1 MFIHDYGA
9 NLATGAT
16 RCVAPIHTRCVA
28 PIQMTA
34 CRYAL
39 RLQLVLASVVLI
51 SACAPFGLKD
61 TTLPETPSPL
71 EIAAAAEPVDQTIAD
86 DLIKVA
92 KQIFPPVTTTLQF
105 PATSDDALLEYFT
118 VKFADAGYGIQRVSA
133 DQGSNFFSYSR
144 NETRMENGDP
154 LIEFRSS
161 IGAVE
166 IARDYTV
173 PDTNSLSPAGPVQLS
188 GTRVPVEVVDLP
200 SGRFV
205 IDEPDFSTVT
215 YVASLNLDA
224 QQPPVISL
232 ITDDVVTGVAN
243 QSTGTE
249 TASLQ
254 AVNSSQMEIN
264 NLFFGG
270 QSNFNSILNSY
281 DQVDRRIIV
290 FGDDSLVLG
299 DTNKLLIERFV
310 QQQMTD
316 GDVISLVGCSNG
328 PTALEI
334 GNEGLALGRAER
346 VTEALQSLGVARE
359 KILDEGCW
367 APVSAGEKFPSRGVV
382 MELWRKQ
389 S

>member
-1 MFIHDYGA
+1 MFMHDYGA
-9 NLATGAT
+9 NQAAD
-16 RCVAPIHTRCVA
+16 ATRCVA

-39 RLQLVLASVVLI
+39 RLPLVLASVVLI
-51 SACAPFGLKD
+51 SACAPFALKD
-61 TTLPETPSPL
+61 TTPPETPSPV
-71 EIAAAAEPVDQTIAD
+71 EIAAAADPVDRTIAD

-92 KQIFPPVTTTLQF
+92 KQIFPPVSTTLQF
-105 PATSDDALLEYFT
+105 PASSDDALLEYFT
-118 VKFADAGYGIQRVSA
+118 VQFADAGYGIQRVSA

-144 NETRMENGDP
+144 SEKPMENDDP
-154 LIEFRSS
+154 LIQFRAS
-161 IGAVE
+161 IGAVA

-173 PDTNSLSPAGPVQLS
+173 PATNTLSPAGPVQLS
-188 GTRVPVEVVDLP
+188 GTRIPVDVVDLP
-200 SGRFV
+200 SSRFV
-205 IDEPDFSTVT
+205 IDEPDFSSVT
-215 YVASLNLDA
+215 YVASLNLDE

-243 QSTGTE
+243 RNTGNA

-270 QSNFNSILNSY
+270 QSNFSSILDSY
-281 DQVDRRIIV
+281 DQVERRIIV
-290 FGDDSLVLG
+290 FGDDSLLLG
-299 DTNKLLIERFV
+299 DTNKLLIEQFV

-367 APVSAGEKFPSRGVV
+367 APESAGDKFPSRGVV